1 MKRKIKMV
9 LLAMTLCLVIG
20 LQSMET
26 AQAAVNYEACPFCG
40 TMVTRGERTK
50 VDSMIRLG
58 RCKVH
63 EKCDIYYV
71 QYSKIETVTCQTSG
85 CPNYNRDTDKVLS
98 TWSTDEAHVT
108 Q

>member
-50 VDSMIRLG
+50 VDRMIRLE
-58 RCKVH
+58 RCGEH
-63 EKCDIYYV
+63 EKCDIYYIE
-71 QYSKIETVTCQTSG
+71 YSSIETVSCQTSG

-98 TWSTDEAHVT
+98 SWKNERAHVT